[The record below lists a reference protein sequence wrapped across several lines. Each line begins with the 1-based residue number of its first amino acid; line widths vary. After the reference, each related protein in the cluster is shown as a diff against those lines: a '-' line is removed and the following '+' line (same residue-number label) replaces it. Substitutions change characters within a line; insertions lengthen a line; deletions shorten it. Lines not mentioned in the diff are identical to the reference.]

1 MDLQTRPMADQG
13 QSTRVYGRKDIS
25 LGIWMLVTGVGHG
38 QQHSKDVT
46 NVQKLSPISSL
57 RCHLHNVIYSSR
69 FHLCSITYAK
79 RILIRI
85 HDVSR
90 KVRCR
95 RVSKLFRVLGFRLWQ
110 CPSPRFDSVH
120 IWYFRFCQVYVR
132 PVLWS
137 VTSSVSTKLWSMTNF
152 WKLDKEVLSNTYSE

>member
-1 MDLQTRPMADQG
+1 MDLQTRPTADQG

-25 LGIWMLVTGVGHG
+25 LSTWMSVTGVGHG

-85 HDVSR
+85 HYVTQSMCQEKFDADVYLKFSG
-90 KVRCR
+90 
-95 RVSKLFRVLGFRLWQ
+95 SQVLGSDNAPVRGLICPYLIFQIFSSLSTSSDRSRFYTQQ
-110 CPSPRFDSVH
+110 CPPNSDG
-120 IWYFRFCQVYVR
+120 
-132 PVLWS
+132 
-137 VTSSVSTKLWSMTNF
+137 
-152 WKLDKEVLSNTYSE
+152 